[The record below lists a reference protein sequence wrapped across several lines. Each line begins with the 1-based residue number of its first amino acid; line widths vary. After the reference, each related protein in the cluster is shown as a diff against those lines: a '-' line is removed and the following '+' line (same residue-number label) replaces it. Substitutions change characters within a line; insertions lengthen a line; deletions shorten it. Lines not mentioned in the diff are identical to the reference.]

1 MRLAAVA
8 PACLALAALAAAGA
22 DLPGRA
28 KSRLCASCHGPLGIS
43 VQPDAPN
50 LAGQVRA
57 YLVAQLKAFRGGTRK
72 HEVMSL
78 MARTLTDEDIDALA
92 EWYASIPVEV
102 KEPS

>member
-1 MRLAAVA
+1 VRFAAVA
-8 PACLALAALAAAGA
+8 VTCVALAALGAAGA
-22 DLPGRA
+22 DPPGRA
-28 KSRLCASCHGPLGIS
+28 RSRLCASCHGPFGIS

-57 YLVAQLKAFRGGTRK
+57 YLVTQLKAFRSGTRK

-92 EWYASIPVEV
+92 DWYASIPVEV
-102 KEPS
+102 KAP